1 MAVSVEYQFLVCRF
15 FEVFFT
21 FFMVLVTS
29 MFLWFLGYLI
39 LPQSCN
45 FPLFFLIIILLLIVN
60 LVDICGKEK
69 YRYMLKHALLIN
81 SKKEEVHTSFKKHTA
96 RFEWHIERIST
107 DEGMSGATC
116 KACSY

>member
-1 MAVSVEYQFLVCRF
+1 MVFRISYPSPELQF
-15 FEVFFT
+15 
-21 FFMVLVTS
+21 
-29 MFLWFLGYLI
+29 
-39 LPQSCN
+39 P
-45 FPLFFLIIILLLIVN
+45 PLFSNNNIVLLIVN

-69 YRYMLKHALLIN
+69 YRYMLKHALLIT
-81 SKKEEVHTSFKKHTA
+81 SIKEGHTSFKKHTA